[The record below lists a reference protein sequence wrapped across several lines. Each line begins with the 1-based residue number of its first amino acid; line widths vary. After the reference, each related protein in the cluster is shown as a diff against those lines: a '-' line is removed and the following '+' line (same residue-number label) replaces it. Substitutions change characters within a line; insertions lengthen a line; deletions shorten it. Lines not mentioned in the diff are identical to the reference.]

1 MNDFIDMVANTIMIG
16 IIFGLIVWIVNT
28 FVKE

>member
-1 MNDFIDMVANTIMIG
+1 MNDFIDMIANTIMIG